1 MAPGLAQL
9 TNPSVYFGDDSDA
22 EEAWW
27 KASAGKAAGAKAGW
41 ACGSCTLVNVAG
53 ALCCAVCGTRRRRQC
68 RPPVRAQRAVVK
80 REMLPEEEEEKREK
94 MDEQMQEK
102 NVSSEEEEEGST
114 EEMARV
120 KNENTQS
127 AEPGVME
134 GSEEAMPMDD
144 EECDEEHSDE
154 AEAMPIGEEECNAED
169 SDEDDSEVS
178 EEDSEE
184 DNEEAAAARAQIK
197 VEAGLEFLPRQYH
210 GVLRRLPPAPVTE
223 SGEYQKLYAYF
234 LEAKEVVVAKAGGGS
249 RSGQVRQVATGEHK
263 CFLEKHARRYGSL
276 LEPSRRLE
284 REGKH
289 AALLVLLRLAM
300 RTIVDPPEAGERLPC
315 VRPRLV
321 NPDLTGER
329 VDLAGGGA
337 AEEEEKEGGS
347 EGAGSAAHAEMES
360 LAGSVEAYCD
370 AAGADAVAPVEE
382 PRVKIEPR
390 SDDE

>member
-1 MAPGLAQL
+1 M
-9 TNPSVYFGDDSDA
+9 
-22 EEAWW
+22 
-27 KASAGKAAGAKAGW
+27 
-41 ACGSCTLVNVAG
+41 
-53 ALCCAVCGTRRRRQC
+53 CGTRRRRQC

-94 MDEQMQEK
+94 IDEQMQEK
-102 NVSSEEEEEGST
+102 NVSSEEEEEGNT

-210 GVLRRLPPAPVTE
+210 GVLRRLPPAPVAE

-276 LEPSRRLE
+276 LEPCRRLE

-300 RTIVDPPEAGERLPC
+300 RTIVDPPEAGERLPW

-329 VDLAGGGA
+329 VDLAGGGRRRRSRRKEA
-337 AEEEEKEGGS
+337 AKGRRRLRMRRWR
-347 EGAGSAAHAEMES
+347 A
-360 LAGSVEAYCD
+360 LR
-370 AAGADAVAPVEE
+370 VAWRRTAMPQERTRW
-382 PRVKIEPR
+382 PQSR
-390 SDDE
+390 SRE